1 MTTHEIEPDPA
12 TGVFTT
18 SVDGVVAVLEY
29 RREGNSMV
37 IAHTGVPDEIGGRG
51 IAGELVRAA
60 FEYAKEQ
67 GWHVHPK
74 CAYAAAWVE
83 RHPEYNQLLV

>member
-1 MTTHEIEPDPA
+1 MTTHEIEHDPA
-12 TGVFTT
+12 TGVLTT
-18 SVDGVVAVLEY
+18 SVDGAVATLEY
-29 RREGNSMV
+29 RREGDRMV
-37 IAHTGVPDEIGGRG
+37 IVHTGVPDEIGGRG

-60 FEYAKEQ
+60 FEYARSQ